1 LKERIE
7 TWILLFL
14 VKGGEGRRE
23 RAFDRIWRKYYR
35 RIRFFV
41 QNRVPGDAEDLTQEI
56 MLKVYRNLER
66 FDPNRSFN
74 AWIYSIARNH
84 CINHAAKKRP
94 ETGGFPEGSSAG
106 ILPSGSNTPESA
118 YLDLERRQVIDSTL
132 AALDQDLR
140 ETAFL
145 RFHEG
150 MRGREIALI
159 TGVPEGTVKSR
170 IHTIRAKLKEALE
183 VYNEN

>member
-1 LKERIE
+1 MKERIE

-14 VKGGEGRRE
+14 IKGGEARRE
-23 RAFDRIWRKYYR
+23 RAFDRIWRNYHK
-35 RIRFFV
+35 RIRFFI
-41 QNRVPGDAEDLTQEI
+41 QNRVPDDAEDLTQEI
-56 MLKVYRNLER
+56 MLKVYQNLER

-84 CINHAAKKRP
+84 CINHVSKKRP
-94 ETGGFPEGSSAG
+94 SVGGFPGDSSAEV
-106 ILPSGSNTPESA
+106 LPAASDTPESK
-118 YLDLERRQVIDSTL
+118 YLDRERERVIDSTL
-132 AALDQDLR
+132 AALDPDLR

-150 MRGREIALI
+150 MRGREIADA

-170 IHTIRAKLKEALE
+170 IHCIRDKLKEALE
-183 VYNEN
+183 RYDEN